1 MGETTGSKKLA
12 ETIRRLY
19 GIVGELERDY
29 REQHRHFTLD
39 GHLIGSIGE
48 VYAAERYGIDLFVSS
63 TPRHDGTSPDGRL
76 VQVKATQRNSVA
88 LNENPDYLI
97 VLKIDADGEISEV
110 YNGPGHPIWVLFE
123 NRARPKNGQYQV
135 SLSKLRA
142 LDKEVNEKD
151 RIPTVTSESTGLM
164 QIDLRRIEC
173 QDET

>member
-1 MGETTGSKKLA
+1 MGETAGSKKLA

-19 GIVGELERDY
+19 GIVRELERDY

-76 VQVKATQRNSVA
+76 VQVKATQRGSVA
-88 LNENPDYLI
+88 LNENPDFLI
-97 VLKIDADGEISEV
+97 VLKIDGDGEISEV
-110 YNGPGHPIWVLFE
+110 YNGPGQPVWNLLE

-135 SLSKLRA
+135 SLSKLKA
-142 LDKEVNEKD
+142 LNKAVDERD
-151 RIPTVTSESTGLM
+151 RIPALT
-164 QIDLRRIEC
+164 
-173 QDET
+173 